1 MVVVVSNQGKVH
13 YLEKD
18 LGYDFPKA
26 RALYN
31 ECVAEIPDPKN
42 HMVCYYAGMMF
53 LTKCSEVGLYYQ

>member
-31 ECVAEIPDPKN
+31 ECVAEISKKSYGVLLCWNDVFDK
-42 HMVCYYAGMMF
+42 V
-53 LTKCSEVGLYYQ
+53 